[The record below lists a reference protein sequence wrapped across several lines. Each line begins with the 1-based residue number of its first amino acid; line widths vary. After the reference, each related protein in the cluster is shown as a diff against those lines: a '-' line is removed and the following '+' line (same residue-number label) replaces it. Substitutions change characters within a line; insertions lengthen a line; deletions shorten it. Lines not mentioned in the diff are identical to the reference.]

1 MGFWN
6 IRDRFF
12 DLSSDNAYIFKFQ
25 QNAFFYFVGFFLL
38 LFVFFLFCFVFF
50 KGDFGTRQNS
60 MIVRVLFFLPFP

>member
-25 QNAFFYFVGFFLL
+25 QNAFFYFVGFFFVVVCF
-38 LFVFFLFCFVFF
+38 LFVLFCFVFF
-50 KGDFGTRQNS
+50 L
-60 MIVRVLFFLPFP
+60 RVTLELGKTP

>member
-25 QNAFFYFVGFFLL
+25 QNAFFYFVGFFCCC
-38 LFVFFLFCFVFF
+38 LFSFCFVLFFF

>member
-25 QNAFFYFVGFFLL
+25 QNAFFYFFGFFCCC
-38 LFVFFLFCFVFF
+38 LFSFCFVLFCLF
-50 KGDFGTRQNS
+50 L
-60 MIVRVLFFLPFP
+60 RVTLELGKTP